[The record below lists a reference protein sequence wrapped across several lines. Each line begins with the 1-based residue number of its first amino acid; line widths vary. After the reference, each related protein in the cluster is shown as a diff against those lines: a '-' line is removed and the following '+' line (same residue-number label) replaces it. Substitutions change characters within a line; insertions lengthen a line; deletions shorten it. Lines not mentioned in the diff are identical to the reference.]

1 LFAKAIKQI
10 SFCTI
15 PFLLTTAQ
23 PAIGRTFIDI
33 DVYGD
38 KELRIAALNK
48 LKQKV
53 RDEILK
59 DNQLAPQLLQLMI
72 DDALGYTASTKEGG
86 ADGSV
91 AYEEYPGRDNALA
104 AVKRV
109 HQQLQRTVSF
119 SFADVCAVAG
129 AEALETVGCPRIPVQ
144 MGRYDAKQANT
155 KTTKVFW
162 DAPTAP
168 TVFQAFQESG
178 LSRKDAVLLI
188 GAVCE
193 MQRIV
198 DSQAQA
204 VAGGQEGAGS
214 DAEDEFEAQPTVP
227 TSFGARDETFG
238 SRIGSGDF
246 GSQYLQALLGG
257 DVAPGSLG
265 RCLLSDPAAGLLVAK
280 YAGNPRL
287 FRGDVVEAYLRLTT
301 LGAAYTTRNS

>member
-1 LFAKAIKQI
+1 M
-10 SFCTI
+10 
-15 PFLLTTAQ
+15 PLLITAAR
-23 PAIGRTFIDI
+23 PVLGKTFIDI

-59 DNQLAPQLLQLMI
+59 DKGLAPQLLQLMI
-72 DDALGYTASTKEGG
+72 DDALGFSAKTRDGG

-91 AYEEYPGRDNALA
+91 VYETDVTGNKALG

-119 SFADVCAVAG
+119 SLADVCAVAG
-129 AEALETVGCPRIPVQ
+129 AEALESVGSPRIPVQ
-144 MGRYDAKQANT
+144 MGRFDTKGANAKNT
-155 KTTKVFW
+155 KVSW

-168 TVFQAFQESG
+168 TVFQAFQDSG
-178 LSRKDAVLLI
+178 LQKKDAVLLL

-193 MQRIV
+193 MQRIIESQV
-198 DSQAQA
+198 DPTTFGQLN
-204 VAGGQEGAGS
+204 QEGK
-214 DAEDEFEAQPTVP
+214 EDEEFEPTPSVP

-238 SRIGSGDF
+238 SKVGRGDF
-246 GSQYLQALLGG
+246 GSAYFQALLQ
-257 DVAPGSLG
+257 DEVTTDSLG
-265 RCLLSDPAAGLLVAK
+265 RCLLSDPAAKQLMVK

-287 FRGDVVEAYLRLTT
+287 FRSDVVEAYRRLTT
-301 LGAAYTTRNS
+301 LGESYSTRNS